1 MSIYTDDCIKKLMF
15 FDGTTEISKYVV
27 PDSLKKQDYLCTG
40 QLNFGEVNSAKIQF
54 KTFENLNLT
63 GKMISVKFGT
73 DTENVLIG
81 TYKVTYSSTK
91 SNSSIVTI
99 TAYDSIKDFDRDVSD
114 WYVSLSWPIKL
125 KSLRKSLCE
134 HVGIETA
141 DIKLVNDEI
150 MIQKTVNPSTLN
162 GMEMLF
168 YIGQLNGV
176 FAHAADTYSM
186 EWVSLGKSAV
196 QIAKSVTYGPAAYE
210 AKSYSTAAIGG
221 LVIRQEDGDAGVSIG
236 STNKYVVQGNILVY
250 GYSTDELSLVASRLY
265 DKIKDVQYVPCSIKV
280 KYLPEIKLGSM
291 CSYDGNIFYVL
302 QRTTSGLLFD
312 TLTAGG
318 NEYLESDTGIESQ
331 LIQLRGKANILSR
344 TIEETKNTITDV
356 EKGLKNEITATA
368 SDFDVKLRNL
378 QSEIDGQ
385 IEVIN
390 GRGLPTLDNY
400 PAYNWTSG
408 PKIGDKL
415 AEGLRFTYT
424 DAVYR
429 KHQRTLFFDEATAT
443 TYSFIKKDDIWIWEP
458 LGNTEYSVLQKQ
470 ITDLNVTAQGI
481 TESMEE
487 LSVKI
492 SNEYITQV
500 AAKTLVSRTANGIKE
515 EISKVYTTKDDVSS
529 FRNSIEKTAA
539 GLTAQI
545 SEINEA
551 LDGANEVYTIRG
563 QPVLNSY
570 PAYNWTSGPKTGD
583 KLAAGLRFTYTDESY
598 RKHNRALVFDEAAGK
613 TYRFVKNGDTW
624 GFNDVGDTEFSWVNK
639 KLAEYKVTVDGISAD
654 LSKFET
660 KVGADYITKVDAQA
674 SINYSVEGLS
684 REFSKTYATQ
694 KALNDYS
701 TTTQMNLAISE
712 NAEGIKT
719 EISKSYAEK
728 SALNNYSTT
737 TQMNLAIS
745 ENAEGIKTEISK
757 SYAEKSALNNYST
770 TTQMNLAISESA
782 EGIKTTVASS
792 TSKWNYSRY
801 WHQIDYSG
809 YGTPWDAGY
818 ENINQYRGRTYL
830 DVVTGYVYYCCADDG
845 SYEDWFKDYEC
856 ITMLAE
862 LKSLAEQTDK
872 KFSWLIKS
880 GDSESN
886 MVLTDRLYELVTER
900 IDLTGLVTISSLKE
914 SGQTVINADNITTG
928 SIKGRRLE
936 ACTMDGGAIAIGANN
951 IVMNEAGLWV
961 IGECSAD
968 KPAYQVNNRGE
979 IMQYWADG
987 IRRFYSNGLG
997 VSGTWV
1003 THFDEYTAS
1012 SDWYKIC
1019 IAANNTSD
1027 ARYKNTIKS
1036 LDDEEHMEELFNS
1049 LKPSAFY
1056 YNKGTEYVETQ
1067 RHLGF
1072 IAQDIEKA
1080 ITEAGIEADMAL
1092 FDHINE
1098 DKLGV
1103 NKQELIA
1110 LCVWQIQKLKA
1121 RVNELEK
1128 EGGVA

>member
-302 QRTTSGLLFD
+302 QRTTGGLLFD

-415 AEGLRFTYT
+415 AEGLRFTYA
-424 DAVYR
+424 DVVYR

-443 TYSFIKKDDIWIWEP
+443 TYRFIKKDDIWIWEP

-639 KLAEYKVTVDGISAD
+639 KLAEYKVTVDGVSAD

-712 NAEGIKT
+712 SAEGIKT

-728 SALNNYSTT
+728 SALND
-737 TQMNLAIS
+737 
-745 ENAEGIKTEISK
+745 
-757 SYAEKSALNNYST
+757 YST

-792 TSKWNYSRY
+792 TSKWDYSKY

-818 ENINQYRGRTYL
+818 EDINQYRGKTYL

-845 SYEDWFKDYEC
+845 SYENWFKDYEC
-856 ITMLAE
+856 TTMLIK
-862 LKSLAEQTDK
+862 LNSLAEQTDK

-880 GDSESN
+880 GDSEAN
-886 MVLTDRLYELVTER
+886 MVLTDKLYELVAEH

-914 SGQTVINADNITTG
+914 SGQTIINADNITTG
-928 SIKGRRLE
+928 TIKALRIDSCNITGSAVAFANDR
-936 ACTMDGGAIAIGANN
+936 GGWNTVINA
-951 IVMNEAGLWV
+951 EGLWV
-961 IGECSAD
+961 VGNGSVEHPDFQVDKWGFLRLGDRIKMSSAG
-968 KPAYQVNNRGE
+968 VWWTNN
-979 IMQYWADG
+979 
-987 IRRFYSNGLG
+987 
-997 VSGTWV
+997 
-1003 THFDEYTAS
+1003 
-1012 SDWYKIC
+1012 
-1019 IAANNTSD
+1019 
-1027 ARYKNTIKS
+1027 
-1036 LDDEEHMEELFNS
+1036 
-1049 LKPSAFY
+1049 
-1056 YNKGTEYVETQ
+1056 
-1067 RHLGF
+1067 
-1072 IAQDIEKA
+1072 
-1080 ITEAGIEADMAL
+1080 
-1092 FDHINE
+1092 
-1098 DKLGV
+1098 
-1103 NKQELIA
+1103 
-1110 LCVWQIQKLKA
+1110 
-1121 RVNELEK
+1121 
-1128 EGGVA
+1128 GGVQSFKSWYDFFN

>member
-54 KTFENLNLT
+54 KTFENLNLN

-186 EWVSLGKSAV
+186 EWASLGKSAV

-221 LVIRQEDGDAGVSIG
+221 LVIRQEDGDVGVSIG

-415 AEGLRFTYT
+415 AEGLRFTYA
-424 DAVYR
+424 DAVYH

-443 TYSFIKKDDIWIWEP
+443 TYRFIKKDDIWIWEP

-583 KLAAGLRFTYTDESY
+583 KLAAGLSFTYTDESY

-712 NAEGIKT
+712 SAEGIKT
-719 EISKSYAEK
+719 EISKNYAEK
-728 SALNNYSTT
+728 SALND
-737 TQMNLAIS
+737 
-745 ENAEGIKTEISK
+745 
-757 SYAEKSALNNYST
+757 YST

-782 EGIKTTVASS
+782 EGIKATVASS
-792 TSKWNYSRY
+792 TSKWDYSKY

-818 ENINQYRGRTYL
+818 EDINQYRGRTYL

-845 SYEDWFKDYEC
+845 SYENWFKDYEC
-856 ITMLAE
+856 ATVLIKLN
-862 LKSLAEQTDK
+862 SLAEQTDN

-880 GDSESN
+880 GDSEAN
-886 MVLTDRLYELVTER
+886 MVLTDKLYKLVTEH

-914 SGQTVINADNITTG
+914 SGQTIINADNITTG
-928 SIKGRRLE
+928 TIKALRIDSCNITGSAVAFANDR
-936 ACTMDGGAIAIGANN
+936 GGWNTVINA
-951 IVMNEAGLWV
+951 EGLWV
-961 IGECSAD
+961 VGNGSVEHPDFQVDKWGFLRLGDRIKMSSAG
-968 KPAYQVNNRGE
+968 VWWTNN
-979 IMQYWADG
+979 
-987 IRRFYSNGLG
+987 
-997 VSGTWV
+997 
-1003 THFDEYTAS
+1003 
-1012 SDWYKIC
+1012 
-1019 IAANNTSD
+1019 
-1027 ARYKNTIKS
+1027 
-1036 LDDEEHMEELFNS
+1036 
-1049 LKPSAFY
+1049 
-1056 YNKGTEYVETQ
+1056 
-1067 RHLGF
+1067 
-1072 IAQDIEKA
+1072 
-1080 ITEAGIEADMAL
+1080 
-1092 FDHINE
+1092 
-1098 DKLGV
+1098 
-1103 NKQELIA
+1103 
-1110 LCVWQIQKLKA
+1110 
-1121 RVNELEK
+1121 
-1128 EGGVA
+1128 GGVQNFKSWYDFFN